1 LGGVA
6 SIRWFGIIAKSR
18 LGSLHQAP
26 HDRIEGYQAVN
37 DVTVGAIALSQ
48 SLDLCGLFLR

>member
-1 LGGVA
+1 M
-6 SIRWFGIIAKSR
+6 IAESR

-37 DVTVGAIALSQ
+37 DVPVGGIALSQ